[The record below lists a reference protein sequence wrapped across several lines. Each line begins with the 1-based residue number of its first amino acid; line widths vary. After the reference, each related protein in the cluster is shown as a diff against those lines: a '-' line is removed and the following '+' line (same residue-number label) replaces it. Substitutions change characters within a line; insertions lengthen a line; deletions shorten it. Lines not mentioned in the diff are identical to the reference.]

1 MIYFFLFITLTFI
14 IYSELSI
21 TNILLRPNS
30 NGSISFNFN
39 SLFHFLINPLFN
51 KTLWSF
57 KTLDIN
63 YIFILLF
70 SYFIYYLV

>member
-1 MIYFFLFITLTFI
+1 MIYFFLLITLIFI
-14 IYSELSI
+14 IYSEYSVS
-21 TNILLRPNS
+21 NILLRPNS

-39 SLFHFLINPLFN
+39 SLFHFLINPLTN

-63 YIFILLF
+63 YPFILFF
-70 SYFIYYLV
+70 SYLIYTFV

>member
-30 NGSISFNFN
+30 NGSISFNFY
-39 SLFHFLINPLFN
+39 SLFYFLINPLFN
-51 KTLWSF
+51 KTLWYF